1 MRSPVVVVDSHQ
13 HVWNP
18 TRVRY
23 DWLEAGM
30 PELNRIVDFAELRPS
45 LQAAGVDTTLL
56 VQSADNDD
64 DTDWML
70 GVAASNPEVAGVVV
84 YVPLDRPAE
93 AAARLEAL
101 RGNPLVVGV
110 RNLIHDQPD
119 PDWMLQPAVDEG
131 LSLLEEAGLPF
142 DYVAV
147 LPRHL
152 EHLPGIGERHPEL
165 TIVIDH
171 LAKPPIG
178 AVDREPWWS
187 LIARAAE
194 NPRVV
199 GKVSGLYSSVGDLGG
214 WDAAGLTPFV
224 DHAFDVFGEDRLMY
238 GGDWPV
244 SLLAG
249 GYERVW
255 NGLAEVLATATGDA
269 GRAAVYGGTAEHI
282 YGLLRYAV
290 SCYSSDV

>member
-1 MRSPVVVVDSHQ
+1 MRFSVVTVDSHQ

-18 TRVRY
+18 ERVRY

-30 PELNRIVDFAELRPS
+30 PELDRIVDFAELRPS
-45 LQAAGVDTTLL
+45 LQAAGVDATVL
-56 VQSADNDD
+56 VQSADNDG

-70 GVAASNPEVAGVVV
+70 AVAAANPEVAGVVA
-84 YVPLDRPAE
+84 YVPLDRPDE
-93 AAARLEAL
+93 AAARLTEL
-101 RGNPLVVGV
+101 RRNPLVVGV

-131 LSLLEEAGLPF
+131 LALLEAASLPF

-152 EHLPGIGERHPEL
+152 ENLPGIGERHPEL

-178 AVDREPWWS
+178 GADREPWWS
-187 LIARAAE
+187 LIERVAE
-194 NPRVV
+194 NPRVM
-199 GKVSGLYSSVGDLGG
+199 GKVSGLYSAVGDPAG
-214 WDAAGLTPFV
+214 WDVAGVRPFV
-224 DHAFDVFGEDRLMY
+224 DRAFDVFGADRLMY

-249 GYERVW
+249 GYARVW
-255 NGLAEVLATATGDA
+255 SGLADVLATATDDS
-269 GRAAVYGGTAEHI
+269 GRTRVYGGTAEQV
-282 YGLLRYAV
+282 YGLDLQKFI
-290 SCYSSDV
+290 